1 MSKNQKHQDIIEHRC
16 LNFVKNNL
24 ERKDSFGVSD
34 KQYIQ
39 LQKILNEA
47 IPNSN
52 SNEFPD
58 FIFDNGFIEHFAV
71 TSSLE
76 NKKGS
81 KQKKESNIF
90 KNRSQKNFLS
100 NLEKN
105 NSDIRIS
112 NSYMKPME
120 EHSHTYI
127 VNSIKKNWKKH
138 MQSYD
143 KNINSLNKGIFIIE
157 YIDEMIQTA
166 FIRENEP
173 ANVYDTYRISGD
185 KDMLEWIY
193 KYKVK
198 IEYLV
203 FANLISESIEVIKIN
218 NIPDIINNS
227 TEAKYQSVI
236 AFESH
241 KYSAFK
247 FEY

>member
-1 MSKNQKHQDIIEHRC
+1 MSENQKYQDIIEHNC
-16 LNFVKNNL
+16 LNFVKINL
-24 ERKDSFGVSD
+24 ERKDSFGVSE

-58 FIFDNGFIEHFAV
+58 FTYNNGFIEHFAV

-81 KQKKESNIF
+81 KQKKESTIF
-90 KNRSQKNFLS
+90 ESRSQRNFLS
-100 NLEKN
+100 NLEKGEF
-105 NSDIRIS
+105 DIRTS
-112 NSYMKPME
+112 SSYMKSME
-120 EHSHTYI
+120 EHSHTNI

-138 MQSYD
+138 MQNYD
-143 KNINSLNKGIFIIE
+143 KNNNSLNKGIFLIE

-166 FIRENEP
+166 FIRENDP
-173 ANVYDTYRISGD
+173 GNVYDTYRISGD
-185 KDMLEWIY
+185 RNMLEWIY

-203 FANLISESIEVIKIN
+203 FVNLPSRSIEVIRID

-227 TEAKYQSVI
+227 PEAIYCPVLGY
-236 AFESH
+236 ESH
-241 KYSAFK
+241 HYIGF
-247 FEY
+247 